1 MVCHLSFDVTNV
13 FWQSRCSVIELLYL
27 LIVGPSKLFGKM
39 VNHQNTGCVWKS
51 KQVQYIKPISIYF
64 VVSKE
69 WLYVTIK
76 PWSPSLPWHETQ
88 NFYGKFKFCRQR
100 TSIWL
105 EMITNQITSLLVVEL
120 TTEPNPNKFLESK
133 IFSVG
138 VLSNY
143 YGAQNKPG
151 LALLSFNTIIP
162 HGLHNGA

>member
-1 MVCHLSFDVTNV
+1 MKLKISTESSYFADNV
-13 FWQSRCSVIELLYL
+13 LV
-27 LIVGPSKLFGKM
+27 
-39 VNHQNTGCVWKS
+39 
-51 KQVQYIKPISIYF
+51 
-64 VVSKE
+64 
-69 WLYVTIK
+69 
-76 PWSPSLPWHETQ
+76 
-88 NFYGKFKFCRQR
+88 
-100 TSIWL
+100 

-162 HGLHNGA
+162 HGLHSGAKSLLK